1 MMIELIK
8 KYVDNR
14 FQLVKLELVSTLAN
28 ISATLINSFL
38 ILIIVLFTILMFSL
52 TLAFW
57 FSELLN
63 SYPIGFAIVG
73 GIYVLILLVF
83 LFVSKNKIDTKVKDT
98 IIKAALAG
106 EEELNDIDMNP
117 YDE

>member
-1 MMIELIK
+1 MIELIK

-14 FQLVKLELVSTLAN
+14 VQLVKLELISTLAN

-38 ILIIVLFTILMFSL
+38 ILIIVLFILLMFSL
-52 TLAFW
+52 TSAFW
-57 FSELLN
+57 FADLFN

-73 GIYVLILLVF
+73 GVYVLILLVF

-98 IIKAALAG
+98 IIKAALAD
-106 EEELNDIDMNP
+106 EKELNDINENP